1 MEAVNEH
8 GQSVGKARVPVGLR
22 GFKILFCFDWIGIS
36 IAYLIRCGGFG
47 STQAK
52 SQQPYSFRTGFQK
65 KVNSTPA
72 QLSLSLRI
80 LR

>member
-52 SQQPYSFRTGFQK
+52 SQQPYRSGQVFKKRSFQRLL
-65 KVNSTPA
+65 NCH
-72 QLSLSLRI
+72 
-80 LR
+80 